1 MAQHHTEELHSQ
13 LNNTRK
19 VTCQPITDLTTV
31 LSMLERVMDVIR
43 QRGIGGGGGGLGV
56 GSGVPS
62 DAVLCVS

>member
-43 QRGIGGGGGGLGV
+43 QRGGGGGLGV